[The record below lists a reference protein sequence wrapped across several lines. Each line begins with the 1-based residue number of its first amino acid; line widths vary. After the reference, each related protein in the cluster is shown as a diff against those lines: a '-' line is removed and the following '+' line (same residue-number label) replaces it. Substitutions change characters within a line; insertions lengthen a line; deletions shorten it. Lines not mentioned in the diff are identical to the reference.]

1 MKYSSAQAAI
11 LRAMSAGATLKSHR
25 TLNGEKT
32 HKLHPLDGTPQAVD
46 RRAVESLRRK
56 GLIQSNQKFPAATYL
71 LTDRGLIVAATLER
85 ANAEV

>member
-11 LRAMSAGATLKSHR
+11 LRAMSAGAALKSHR

-32 HKLHPLDGTPQAVD
+32 HKLHPLDGPPQAVD
-46 RRAVESLRRK
+46 RRAVESLRRE